1 MSLTHRQSEIL
12 RAIIE
17 EYIASAQP
25 IASVELVSR
34 RRLPVSGAT
43 VRNIMSD
50 LVQMGYLQ
58 MLHVSSGRT
67 PTDMAYRYYINDLM
81 SETEISVLDEVAL
94 KQKVWNARYELERLL
109 RSAAQAL
116 SDASGCLG
124 IALTSD
130 GYYAFSGVGKILDIP
145 EFYEIDV
152 TKSVLR
158 FVDDYDL
165 TLSILQKA
173 HTNSS
178 NLSVLIGREIGLAN
192 MEAVSIVS
200 ANTRIADK
208 NCYIGVIGPARVEYG
223 KLIPIIKYMSNL
235 LEETGDNL

>member
-1 MSLTHRQSEIL
+1 MSLTHRQSQIL
-12 RAIIE
+12 KAIIE
-17 EYIASAQP
+17 EYIASAEP
-25 IASVELVSR
+25 VASVELVER

-43 VRNIMSD
+43 VRNVMAD
-50 LVQMGYLQ
+50 LVNLGYLQ

-81 SETEISVLDEVAL
+81 LEDEISVLDEVAL
-94 KQKVWNARYELERLL
+94 KQKVWNSRYELEKLL

-145 EFYEIDV
+145 EFYEIEV

-158 FVDDYDL
+158 FIDDYEL

-173 HTNSS
+173 HANSRS
-178 NLSVLIGREIGLAN
+178 TSVLIGREIGLAS
-192 MEAVSIVS
+192 MEPVSIVS
-200 ANTRIADK
+200 ALTKVADR
-208 NCYIGVIGPARVEYG
+208 NCYIGIIGPARTEYG
-223 KLIPIIKYMSNL
+223 KLIPIIKYMSAL
-235 LEETGDNL
+235 LEETGDSL

>member
-1 MSLTHRQSEIL
+1 MALTHRQSEIL
-12 RAIIE
+12 KAIIE
-17 EYIASAQP
+17 EYIDSAQP
-25 IASVELVSR
+25 IASVELVAR

-81 SETEISVLDEVAL
+81 AETEISVLDEVAL

-109 RSAAQAL
+109 RNAAQAL

-124 IALTSD
+124 IALTTD
-130 GYYAFSGVGKILDIP
+130 GYYSFAGVGKMLDIP

-158 FVDDYDL
+158 FIDDYDL

-173 HTNSS
+173 HSNPS
-178 NLSVLIGREIGLAN
+178 NLSILIGKEIVLAS
-192 MEAVSIVS
+192 MEPVSIVS
-200 ANTRIADK
+200 GSAKIADK
-208 NCYIGVIGPARVEYG
+208 DCFIGVIGPARAEYG
-223 KLIPIIKYMSNL
+223 KLIPIIRYMTNL
-235 LEETGDNL
+235 LEETGNNL

>member
-1 MSLTHRQSEIL
+1 MSLTLRQSQIL
-12 RAIIE
+12 KAIIE
-17 EYIASAQP
+17 EYIASAEP
-25 IASVELVSR
+25 VASVELVER

-50 LVQMGYLQ
+50 LVDMGYLQ

-81 SETEISVLDEVAL
+81 SESEISVLDEVAL
-94 KQKVWNARYELERLL
+94 KQKVWNSRYELEKLL
-109 RSAAQAL
+109 RSSAQAL

-145 EFYEIDV
+145 EFYEIEV

-158 FVDDYDL
+158 LIDDYEL
-165 TLSILQKA
+165 TLSILQKT
-173 HTNSS
+173 HSNSRNIS
-178 NLSVLIGREIGLAN
+178 ILIGREIGLAN
-192 MEAVSIVS
+192 MEPVSIVS
-200 ANTRIADK
+200 AFTKVADK
-208 NCYIGVIGPARVEYG
+208 NCFIGVIGPARAEYG

-235 LEETGDNL
+235 LEETGESL